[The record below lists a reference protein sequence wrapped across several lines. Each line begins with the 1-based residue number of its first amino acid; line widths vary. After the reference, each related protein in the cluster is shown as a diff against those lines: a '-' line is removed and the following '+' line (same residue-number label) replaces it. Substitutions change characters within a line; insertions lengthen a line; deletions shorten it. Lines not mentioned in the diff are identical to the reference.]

1 RKNNRKLFMSKVL
14 KFGGKSLASL
24 HQNNDLLNIIESY
37 LKTSSLIVVVS
48 AIGNTTDLL
57 LELLNK
63 AKNNQA
69 YSEELKTL
77 KELNF
82 YPKIDT
88 TSHFQLIENILQG
101 VSLIQDYSTK
111 VQDLLLAQGELIS
124 SKVVTELSIKKGLT
138 AIFVDSTQ
146 FIRTDACLS
155 AANVNETVT
164 ETNTKAPFRKVSDK
178 KLNFLGG
185 FIAST
190 SDGEITT

>member
-1 RKNNRKLFMSKVL
+1 SKVL

-24 HQNNDLLNIIESY
+24 HTNNNLLNIIANY
-37 LKTSSLIVVVS
+37 LETSSLIIVVS

-88 TSHFQLIENILQG
+88 TSHFQLIENSLRG
-101 VSLIQDYSTK
+101 FSLIQYYSTEL
-111 VQDLLLAQGELIS
+111 QDLLLAQGELIS
-124 SKVVTELSIKKGLT
+124 
-138 AIFVDSTQ
+138 
-146 FIRTDACLS
+146 
-155 AANVNETVT
+155 
-164 ETNTKAPFRKVSDK
+164 
-178 KLNFLGG
+178 
-185 FIAST
+185 
-190 SDGEITT
+190 

>member
-1 RKNNRKLFMSKVL
+1 NNRKLFMSKVL

-124 SKVVTELSIKKGLT
+124 SKVVTELLTQKGLD
-138 AIFVDSTQ
+138 AVCDNITQ
-146 FIRTDACLS
+146 LIKTDVNFS
-155 AANVNETVT
+155 DANVNETLT
-164 ETNTKAPFRKVSDK
+164 EINTKEVFSK
-178 KLNFLGG
+178 
-185 FIAST
+185 
-190 SDGEITT
+190 